1 MTYQIKLKD
10 LRQFDDMYY
19 IGDIV
24 DVDGSGWVTKQEAE
38 QLIDMINAEV
48 NQPIIDDWSEDNLL
62 DDYGF

>member
-1 MTYQIKLKD
+1 
-10 LRQFDDMYY
+10 MYY

-48 NQPIIDDWSEDNLL
+48 NQPIIDDWSEDNLF
-62 DDYGF
+62 DEYGF